1 METSAVIM
9 AAGMGSR
16 FKGGIKQLAPVG
28 ENGETLLE
36 YSVRDAARAGFDRV
50 IFIIRREIEEEFV
63 NKTAHI
69 GGKYGVK
76 VQYVFQDPEDIP
88 VKIKTNRTK
97 PWGTV
102 HALLAARNVIDT
114 PFTVINSDDY
124 YGRSAFEKVHDHLVN
139 ADDSGDVLH
148 GCMVGYILK
157 KSISG
162 NGTVNRAICHTDGD
176 MLTKIS
182 EYYGISEENG
192 IISGRNKQGITE
204 VLPGDSLVSM
214 NFFGFTPKMMTEL
227 EKRFEDF
234 LLTLPEDSESEL
246 IISNVLGELLEEKKA
261 EITVVRSEEDTFGM
275 TRTEDLE
282 DVRRRLRAIAAAGAY

>member
-1 METSAVIM
+1 METSVVIM

-36 YSVRDAARAGFDRV
+36 YSVCDAARAGFDRV

-63 NKTAHI
+63 SKTAHI
-69 GGKYGVK
+69 GEKYGVS

-88 VKIKTNRTK
+88 VKIRTNRTK
-97 PWGTV
+97 PWGTG

-124 YGRSAFEKVHDHLVN
+124 YGRSAFEKVHAFLVN
-139 ADDSGDVLH
+139 ADDSGDVLR

-162 NGTVNRAICHTDGD
+162 NGTVNRAICRTDGD
-176 MLTKIS
+176 RLTRIS

-214 NFFGFTPKMMTEL
+214 NFFGFTPKMITEL
-227 EKRFEDF
+227 EKRFTDF
-234 LLTLPEDSESEL
+234 LLTLPEDSESEF
-246 IISNVLGELLEEKKA
+246 IIPNVLGELLEEKKA
-261 EITVVRSEEDTFGM
+261 EMTVVRSEEDTFGM

>member
-1 METSAVIM
+1 METSLVIM

-36 YSVRDAARAGFDRV
+36 YSVCDAARAGFDRV

-63 NKTAHI
+63 GKTAHI
-69 GGKYGVK
+69 GEKYGVG

-88 VKIKTNRTK
+88 LKVKTNRTK
-97 PWGTV
+97 PWGTG

-114 PFTVINSDDY
+114 PFAVINSDDY
-124 YGRSAFEKVHDHLVN
+124 YGRSAFEKVHDFLVN
-139 ADDSGDVLH
+139 VDEDDDILR

-162 NGTVNRAICHTDGD
+162 NGTVNRAVCHTDGD
-176 MLTKIS
+176 RLTKIS

-192 IISGRNKQGITE
+192 VISGRNKQGVTE
-204 VLPGDSLVSM
+204 ELIGDSLISM
-214 NFFGFTPKMMTEL
+214 NFFGFTPNMIAEL
-227 EKRFEDF
+227 EKRFADF
-234 LLTLPEDSESEL
+234 LRQLPEDSENEF
-246 IISNVLGELLEEKKA
+246 IIPNILGELLEEDKA
-261 EITVVRSEEDTFGM
+261 EMTVLKSDEDTFGM
-275 TRTEDLE
+275 TRTEDVE
-282 DVRRRLRAIAAAGAY
+282 DVRKRLRSMISAGVY